1 MAAEPCSC
9 FGFLLFNHQAS
20 RVQRPCASIAVSQ
33 RPIIHNSA
41 PNAAPVPVRRSSIR
55 VRVAVAVV
63 SVSLLLVGVTD
74 ALHLRYLAKQRQQSF
89 EAELNSLPQLYGQPL
104 AHSLADSAGPE
115 CPQGRPIGVP
125 APPRGSK
132 EAWGGP
138 ALPCDAEAGPSELT
152 RQLLSK
158 LQARPGIVAVELDT
172 GSGNRLSL
180 GDVGAASRAEMRQI
194 DFKLGPPA
202 ASGALVRVVAES
214 DAMQRTFWRDQLPA
228 ILWRD
233 LSLVLLLSL
242 VLSLVLDR
250 MLLRPLQSLRR
261 LASHADAFDPTLP
274 PPEPEPRQA
283 NELARISHSITRAQK
298 SLWLQLQEEQ
308 TRVEELQLEVG
319 RQQVALKAAEHT
331 LAQKNLELGRLS
343 RIDELTGLANRRE
356 FDEGLRR
363 EFKRAQRQRGHL
375 ALAVLDLDHFKNF
388 NERYGVAAGDA
399 VLARFAQL
407 LSVRFKR
414 DTDLVARL
422 GGEEFVALLPGFG
435 LEVTQGLLE
444 QLREDLRELQL
455 PHEGGVNGQ
464 VLTVSVGLAAYGPTH
479 PYLSPQAMMQAADE
493 ALYIAK
499 HAGRDRLS
507 LASSSGHPE
516 RA

>member
-1 MAAEPCSC
+1 MA
-9 FGFLLFNHQAS
+9 L
-20 RVQRPCASIAVSQ
+20 
-33 RPIIHNSA
+33 
-41 PNAAPVPVRRSSIR
+41 
-55 VRVAVAVV
+55 AVV
-63 SVSLLLVGVTD
+63 SVSLLLVCATD
-74 ALHLRYLAKQRQQSF
+74 ALHLRYQIQQRQLAF
-89 EAELNSLPQLYGQPL
+89 EAEMRALPQLYGL
-104 AHSLADSAGPE
+104 ALARSLADSADS
-115 CPQGRPIGVP
+115 
-125 APPRGSK
+125 A
-132 EAWGGP
+132 A
-138 ALPCDAEAGPSELT
+138 ADADANPSELT

-158 LQARPGIVAVELDT
+158 VQARPGVVAVELDT
-172 GSGNRLSL
+172 GSGSRVSL
-180 GDVGAASRAEMRQI
+180 GDFSAASRAEMRQI

-202 ASGALVRVVAES
+202 AGGASVRVVAQPEPW
-214 DAMQRTFWRDQLPA
+214 QNTFWREQLPA
-228 ILWRD
+228 MLWRD
-233 LSLVLLLSL
+233 LTLVLLLSL
-242 VLSLVLDR
+242 VLIFVLDR
-250 MLLRPLQSLRR
+250 MLLRPLQALRR
-261 LASHADAFDPTLP
+261 LASHADAFDATLP
-274 PPEPEPRQA
+274 PPLESPQHQSQP
-283 NELARISHSITRAQK
+283 NELARISRSITRAQQ
-298 SLWLQLQEEQ
+298 SLWQQLQEEQ
-308 TRVEELQLEVG
+308 IRAEQLRLEVS
-319 RQQVALKAAEHT
+319 RQQEALRSAEQA

-435 LEVTQGLLE
+435 LDLTQGLLE

-464 VLTVSVGLAAYGPTH
+464 VLTVSVGLAAYSPAH
-479 PYLSPQAMMQAADE
+479 PYLSPHALMQAADE

-507 LASSSGHPE
+507 LAASSGHPE
-516 RA
+516 PRQA

>member
-1 MAAEPCSC
+1 M
-9 FGFLLFNHQAS
+9 L
-20 RVQRPCASIAVSQ
+20 
-33 RPIIHNSA
+33 
-41 PNAAPVPVRRSSIR
+41 
-55 VRVAVAVV
+55 VAVV
-63 SVSLLLVGVTD
+63 LVSLLLVCATD
-74 ALHLRYLAKQRQQSF
+74 ALHLRYQMQQRELAF
-89 EAELNSLPQLYGQPL
+89 EAELKALPQLYGQAL
-104 AHSLADSAGPE
+104 ARSLVDSAEEGAS
-115 CPQGRPIGVP
+115 GV
-125 APPRGSK
+125 
-132 EAWGGP
+132 
-138 ALPCDAEAGPSELT
+138 DAGPSDMT
-152 RQLLSK
+152 RQLLGK
-158 LQARPGIVAVELDT
+158 VQARPGVVAVHLDA
-172 GSGNRLSL
+172 GNGNSLSL
-180 GDVGAASRAEMRQI
+180 GDPDAALRADTRQI

-202 ASGALVRVVAES
+202 AGDALVRVLAQSE
-214 DAMQRTFWRDQLPA
+214 ALQNNFWRDQLPA

-242 VLSLVLDR
+242 VLIFVLDR
-250 MLLRPLQSLRR
+250 MLLRHLQPLRR
-261 LASHADAFDPTLP
+261 LASHADAFDSTMP
-274 PPEPEPRQA
+274 PQEPLQHGQLQGP
-283 NELARISHSITRAQK
+283 NELARISHSITRAQQ

-308 TRVEELQLEVG
+308 TRAEQLRLEVR
-319 RQQVALKAAEHT
+319 RQQAALDCAEQS

-343 RIDELTGLANRRE
+343 RTDELTGLANRRE

-435 LEVTQGLLE
+435 LDVTQGLLE

-455 PHEGGVNGQ
+455 PHEGGVNGN
-464 VLTVSVGLAAYGPTH
+464 VLTVSIGLAAFSPAH
-479 PYLSPQAMMQAADE
+479 PYLSPQALMQAADE

-507 LASSSGHPE
+507 LAASSGHP
-516 RA
+516 